1 MYVSCGQS
9 TIHVVD
15 ANYGRLDNSMCV
27 CCGQST
33 IHIVDANYGR
43 LDNSMCVCCGQSTI
57 HVVDA
62 NYGRLD
68 NSMCADQ
75 LGTPNDNCRQ
85 DVACIVEKWYPFSKI
100 YFLAYLLLPSVL

>member
-1 MYVSCGQS
+1 MCCAHVNGLLSDCSGGTQTREQYACEDSEMYVSCGQS
-9 TIHVVD
+9 MIHV
-15 ANYGRLDNSMCV
+15 
-27 CCGQST
+27 
-33 IHIVDANYGR
+33 VDANYGR

-75 LGTPNDNCRQ
+75 LGTPNDNCHHN
-85 DVACIVEKWYPFSKI
+85 ATCFAKKWSPF
-100 YFLAYLLLPSVL
+100 LQN

>member
-1 MYVSCGQS
+1 V
-9 TIHVVD
+9 
-15 ANYGRLDNSMCV
+15 
-27 CCGQST
+27 
-33 IHIVDANYGR
+33 
-43 LDNSMCVCCGQSTI
+43 I

-85 DVACIVEKWYPFSKI
+85 DATCVVRKWFASGTSLWILEKAERVTIMPLFCEIVTMCKTGGI
-100 YFLAYLLLPSVL
+100 R